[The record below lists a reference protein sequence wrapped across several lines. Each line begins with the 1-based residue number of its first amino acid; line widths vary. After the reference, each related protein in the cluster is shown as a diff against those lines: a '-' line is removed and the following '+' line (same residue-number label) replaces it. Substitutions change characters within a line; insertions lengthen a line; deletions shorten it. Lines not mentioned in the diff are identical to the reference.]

1 MKVYILIENTVAY
14 LGEISFW
21 IKRDHCRSFASMQ
34 GAINAMRLWKPTTF
48 ESPYK
53 IDNDAEHRSRIRNVL
68 YQYINDD
75 DNEKSYISMS
85 TELEIKTAELE

>member
-14 LGEISFW
+14 LGTTSLW
-21 IKRDHCRSFASMQ
+21 IRRDHCRSFASMQ
-34 GAINAMRLWKPTTF
+34 SAINAMRLWKPTTF

-53 IDNDAEHRSRIRNVL
+53 INNDVEHRSRIRNVL

-75 DNEKSYISMS
+75 DNENSYISMS